1 MQARAIGRP
10 TASSQARLQIILV
23 ALAAWNILG
32 YLAVLTNAAGLVD
45 LNEIDGVFGARAVS
59 GSMLVLGIG
68 YLYAARNPVRYR
80 FLLWLAALE
89 QVVALFSIAFHWA
102 RGDLGF
108 SEAALPIVIAAVFLV
123 LLVANLPR
131 QTDTIGA

>member
-10 TASSQARLQIILV
+10 TTSSQARLQLTLV
-23 ALAAWNILG
+23 ALAAWNIAGFL
-32 YLAVLTNAAGLVD
+32 LELTNAAGLVD
-45 LNEIDGVFGARAVS
+45 IGAIDGVLGARAVS

-102 RGDLGF
+102 LDDIGF
-108 SEAALPIVIAAVFLV
+108 GESALPILVAAGFLV